1 MEWTVNL
8 TQVDPDVIRLLT
20 GEEPAPQVERALLL
34 RYDKPI
40 PLRTGKRGP
49 RSRVQHA
56 RVVKLARL
64 RRRVAR
70 RENRPAC
77 VVHCQTY
84 LPRVWIDA
92 GHLSHEVPGAK
103 RPY

>member
-1 MEWTVNL
+1 MEWTFNL
-8 TQVDPDVIRLLT
+8 TDVNPGLMRLFT
-20 GEEPAPQVERALLL
+20 GGEPPEQVERALLL

-40 PLRTGKRGP
+40 PLRTGRRGP

-77 VVHCQTY
+77 VIHCQTY
-84 LPRVWIDA
+84 IPRVWIDVDQ
-92 GHLSHEVPGAK
+92 LP
-103 RPY
+103 

>member
-1 MEWTVNL
+1 MDINFQL
-8 TQVDPDVIRLLT
+8 ADPNQELFKLL
-20 GEEPAPQVERALLL
+20 GIHRPDMQERSMLL
-34 RYDKPI
+34 RYDRPI

-49 RSRVQHA
+49 RSRAQHA

-77 VVHCQTY
+77 VIHCQTY
-84 LPRVWIDA
+84 LPRVWM
-92 GHLSHEVPGAK
+92 EVA
-103 RPY
+103 

>member
-1 MEWTVNL
+1 MEIQFQL
-8 TQVDPDVIRLLT
+8 ADPNQELFKLL
-20 GEEPAPQVERALLL
+20 GIDRPDMQERALLL

-40 PLRTGKRGP
+40 PLRTGKRGL

-77 VVHCQTY
+77 VVQCQTY
-84 LPRVWIDA
+84 LPRVWIDVA
-92 GHLSHEVPGAK
+92 SPA
-103 RPY
+103 

>member
-1 MEWTVNL
+1 MEWTTYL
-8 TQVDPDVIRLLT
+8 TDVHPDVIQLLT
-20 GEEPAPQVERALLL
+20 GEVQPPKEERALLF

-40 PLRTGKRGP
+40 PLRTGRRGP

-77 VVHCQTY
+77 VIHCQTY
-84 LPRVWIDA
+84 IPRVWIDVDQ
-92 GHLSHEVPGAK
+92 LP
-103 RPY
+103 